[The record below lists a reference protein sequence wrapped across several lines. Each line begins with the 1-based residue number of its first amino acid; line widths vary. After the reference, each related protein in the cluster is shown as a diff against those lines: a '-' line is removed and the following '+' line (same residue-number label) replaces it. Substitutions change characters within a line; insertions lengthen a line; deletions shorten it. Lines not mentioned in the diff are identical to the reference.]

1 MDRIEKALEKAQEN
15 QLKSD
20 MDRIQKAL
28 EQVQDHR
35 LKSNSL
41 FSDSSQRQDD
51 PQDEGDGAFAKTK
64 RFVANHD
71 IMRAR
76 RIVAMQRHDPLSSV
90 FQMLRTKIL
99 KQLRENDWNSF
110 AITAPTQGAGKS
122 MVAVNLAISMA
133 MEVNQTVLLVDMD
146 LRYPKVNWYFD
157 VEVENGLLDYLN
169 LDLPLSDV
177 LLDPGFERLVILP
190 GRGQVLGSSELLSG
204 PKMRDLV
211 EEIKSRYHAR
221 IVIFDLP
228 PVLAADD
235 VLVTMNYYDA
245 ALLVVEDGGN
255 KPEEVR
261 KALQML
267 SGTQLLGTVLNK
279 AEMLPLHQGHY

>member
-1 MDRIEKALEKAQEN
+1 MDRIQKALEKAQEN

-28 EQVQDHR
+28 EEVQYHQQ
-35 LKSNSL
+35 KTN
-41 FSDSSQRQDD
+41 FSDSEQSESDHQKTDD
-51 PQDEGDGAFAKTK
+51 SVYAQTK
-64 RFVANHD
+64 KFVANHD

-76 RIVAMQRHDPLSSV
+76 RIVAMQRHDPLSGI

-99 KQLRENDWNSF
+99 KQLRENNWNSF
-110 AITAPTQGAGKS
+110 AVTAPTQGAGKS

-146 LRYPKVNWYFD
+146 LKYPKVHWYFNA
-157 VEVENGLLDYLN
+157 EVENGLLDYLN

-177 LLDPGFERLVILP
+177 LLDPGFERLVLLP

-204 PKMRDLV
+204 PKMRNLV
-211 EEIKSRYHAR
+211 EEIKGRYQAR

-245 ALLVVEDGGN
+245 ALLVVEEGGS

-267 SGTQLLGTVLNK
+267 SGTHLLGTVLNK
-279 AEMLPLHQGHY
+279 AESLPLHQGYY

>member
-1 MDRIEKALEKAQEN
+1 MDRIQKALEKAQEN

-28 EQVQDHR
+28 EEVQDHQQ
-35 LKSNSL
+35 KSD
-41 FSDSSQRQDD
+41 FSDSEQSESDHQKQDGSVYT
-51 PQDEGDGAFAKTK
+51 QTK
-64 RFVANHD
+64 KFVANHD

-76 RIVAMQRHDPLSSV
+76 RIVAMQRHDPLSGI

-99 KQLRENDWNSF
+99 KQLRENNWNSF
-110 AITAPTQGAGKS
+110 AVTAPTQGAGKS

-146 LRYPKVNWYFD
+146 LKYPKVHWYFNA
-157 VEVENGLLDYLN
+157 EVENGLLDYLN

-177 LLDPGFERLVILP
+177 LLDPGFERLVLLP

-204 PKMRDLV
+204 PKMRNLV
-211 EEIKSRYHAR
+211 EEIKGRYQAR

-228 PVLAADD
+228 TVLAADD

-245 ALLVVEDGGN
+245 ALLVVEEGGS

-267 SGTQLLGTVLNK
+267 SGTNLLGTVLNK
-279 AEMLPLHQGHY
+279 AENLPLHQGFY